1 MDWQWKAFAV
11 TFGTVFLAE
20 LGDKTQIATISLAA
34 KGYPAASVFAAAAA
48 ALLLAA
54 LLGTGVGVAFS
65 RFLDPDIIARVSG
78 VLLVIVGLLIFFRK
92 I

>member
-1 MDWQWKAFAV
+1 MDWQWKAFAI

-34 KGYPAASVFAAAAA
+34 KGYPVASVFAAAAS

-54 LLGTGVGVAFS
+54 LLGTGIGAAFS
-65 RFLDPDIIARVSG
+65 RFINPEYMSRVSG
-78 VLLVIVGLLIFFRK
+78 ALLVIVGILVFFRK

>member
-1 MDWQWKAFAV
+1 MDWHWKAFAV

-54 LLGTGVGVAFS
+54 LIGTGVGVAFS
-65 RFLDPDIIARVSG
+65 RVLNPDIVARASG
-78 VLLVIVGLLIFFRK
+78 VLLVVVGLLIFFRK